1 MTTVVRLGIF
11 LVAAIIALAENDDIF
26 ARLRQAL
33 GADGEVAATELH
45 NKKFAQVERM
55 LKTAHPTGA
64 SNRAELLSLQ
74 GAVAFLDG
82 DIPRADAD
90 FAQARALAMLKD
102 NDTFT
107 WAMALVKLRNDDH
120 ARVLMQELARSHPT
134 QAVYIYW
141 LGRMD
146 YDQRRYQE
154 ATGELETAVKL
165 DPKSARAWDSLGLAF
180 DMQGHMEQALG
191 AFQKGTELN
200 RALTHPSPW
209 PPHNLGY
216 LLLRKDQPKQAE
228 TALRESLRYDSQLAQ
243 THYYLGR
250 ALEKEGD
257 ETAAASEYQI
267 AVTNDAAS
275 PEPCYSLAILYR
287 KLHRDADASALF
299 AEFKKRK
306 ATLPPPDLKASDNN

>member
-1 MTTVVRLGIF
+1 MTTVARFGIYLLAATAA
-11 LVAAIIALAENDDIF
+11 LVQGDDIF
-26 ARLRQAL
+26 ARLGHAL
-33 GADGEVAATELH
+33 GADGELATTELR
-45 NKKFAQVERM
+45 NKHFAQVEEM
-55 LKTAHPTGA
+55 LKAAHPTGA
-64 SNRAELLSLQ
+64 LDRAELLSLQ

-82 DIPRADAD
+82 DMPQADVD
-90 FAQARALAMLKD
+90 FAQASALATLKD

-107 WAMALVKLRNDDH
+107 WAMALVKLHNDDH
-120 ARVLMQELARSHPT
+120 ARVLMQDLARTHPT
-134 QAVYIYW
+134 RAVYIYW

-154 ATGELETAVKL
+154 AIGELEKAVKL
-165 DPKSARAWDSLGLAF
+165 DPESARAWDSLGLAF

-200 RALTHPSPW
+200 RALTIPSPW

-216 LLLRKDQPKQAE
+216 LLLRKDQPKEAE
-228 TALRESLRYDSQLAQ
+228 TALRESLRYDPQWAQ

-299 AEFKKRK
+299 AEYKKRK